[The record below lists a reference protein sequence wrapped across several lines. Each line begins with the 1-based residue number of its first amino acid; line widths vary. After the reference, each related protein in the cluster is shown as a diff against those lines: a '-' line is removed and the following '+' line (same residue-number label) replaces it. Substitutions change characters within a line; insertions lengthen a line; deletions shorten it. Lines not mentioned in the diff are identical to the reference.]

1 MPIEVTYNPHVIYVH
16 VLHNDDPERTRRLVA
31 RLESLS
37 VAVLGGPEALA
48 AVEHPLPWPPPPPE
62 EKPTWSRRPSRSR
75 WSTTSRAQR
84 STTAP
89 RPTPARSARSDHR
102 RPHPARPRRALLR
115 LPPPA
120 GSPAPPPHGR
130 A

>member
-31 RLESLS
+31 RLESPS

-62 EKPTWSRRPSRSR
+62 
-75 WSTTSRAQR
+75 A
-84 STTAP
+84 
-89 RPTPARSARSDHR
+89 TPAAAAETATLEVVDDIQGAAPTH
-102 RPHPARPRRALLR
+102 
-115 LPPPA
+115 
-120 GSPAPPPHGR
+120 GTETAPPPGR
-130 A
+130 PQHAP

>member
-48 AVEHPLPWPPPPPE
+48 AVEHPLPWPPPPPA
-62 EKPTWSRRPSRSR
+62 EKPDVVEEPEPIEVVDDIEDAALDDGPDTATAPERSPCAPPPSPCSPSPC
-75 WSTTSRAQR
+75 STSV
-84 STTAP
+84 TAP
-89 RPTPARSARSDHR
+89 RRVPPPPTP
-102 RPHPARPRRALLR
+102 
-115 LPPPA
+115 PP
-120 GSPAPPPHGR
+120 
-130 A
+130 

>member
-62 EKPTWSRRPSRSR
+62 AKPAVAAATKPTAVVADHDGAAIAAGTEPD
-75 WSTTSRAQR
+75 TD
-84 STTAP
+84 
-89 RPTPARSARSDHR
+89 PARAHR
-102 RPHPARPRRALLR
+102 PDRHGMASGPRVYVNVTL
-115 LPPPA
+115 
-120 GSPAPPPHGR
+120 
-130 A
+130 

>member
-48 AVEHPLPWPPPPPE
+48 AVEHPLPWPPPPPAETPDAVE
-62 EKPTWSRRPSRSR
+62 ETEPTEVVDAIAGAPR
-75 WSTTSRAQR
+75 TDGTA
-84 STTAP
+84 TAP
-89 RPTPARSARSDHR
+89 G
-102 RPHPARPRRALLR
+102 PARPTGPH
-115 LPPPA
+115 PPP
-120 GSPAPPPHGR
+120 PPP
-130 A
+130 